1 MRSITLAFFAA
12 LTAALC
18 ADQFFPV
25 NSSTQRPDPVASPYA
40 VPGGSITEYLGPS
53 PKSLNYYLDNNMMSA
68 KVFDALFESLVG
80 MDADTLEYDRAI
92 AKKWSISDDKLTFT
106 FWIDE
111 NARWSDG
118 KPITAE
124 DVVWTYQTVLN
135 PTNLTGPHKLSL
147 ERLHAPEIVDNGTA
161 VRFRAKEVH
170 WQNLGAAGGFS
181 VLPKHVFA
189 GKDFN
194 QLNFDFPVVSG
205 PYRVKEIR
213 EGFHLVL
220 ERRHDWWRRQ
230 WPAHQGIH
238 NFQEIKYR
246 FFEDRN
252 NAFEAFV
259 KGEID
264 VFAVYT
270 ASQWHQIETKISA
283 IRNNWI
289 VKQAIHN
296 SRPVGFQGFAMNM
309 RRPPFD
315 DVRVRKAMALLLDRE
330 TMNQTMMYNQYFLHR
345 SYWEDLYDDQHPCP
359 NQLVPYDK
367 QAARA
372 LLAEAGWAANPATG
386 ILEKNAQPLQFTFLN
401 RDEVSNKFLAVFDAA
416 LKDVGIK
423 MTVQNKDWSAWAKD
437 MDAFSFDMTWA
448 AWGAGLFKN
457 PEGMWASKEADRPAG
472 SNITGF
478 KNSDVDAII
487 DKQKNIFNV
496 QERHELCRQLDAIVF
511 NQHPYALLWNI
522 NYTRLL
528 YWNKFGTPPT
538 VLGKY
543 SDESTA
549 YWWYDE
555 DADAELKDAMNNN
568 RPLPKPPADVWFNKA
583 IAK

>member
-124 DVVWTYQTVLN
+124 DVVWTYQTVLD
-135 PTNLTGPHKLSL
+135 PKNLTGPHKLSL

-230 WPAHQGIH
+230 WPAHQGLH

-270 ASQWHQIETKISA
+270 ASQWHQIET
-283 IRNNWI
+283 
-289 VKQAIHN
+289 
-296 SRPVGFQGFAMNM
+296 
-309 RRPPFD
+309 
-315 DVRVRKAMALLLDRE
+315 
-330 TMNQTMMYNQYFLHR
+330 
-345 SYWEDLYDDQHPCP
+345 
-359 NQLVPYDK
+359 
-367 QAARA
+367 
-372 LLAEAGWAANPATG
+372 
-386 ILEKNAQPLQFTFLN
+386 
-401 RDEVSNKFLAVFDAA
+401 
-416 LKDVGIK
+416 
-423 MTVQNKDWSAWAKD
+423 
-437 MDAFSFDMTWA
+437 
-448 AWGAGLFKN
+448 
-457 PEGMWASKEADRPAG
+457 
-472 SNITGF
+472 
-478 KNSDVDAII
+478 
-487 DKQKNIFNV
+487 
-496 QERHELCRQLDAIVF
+496 
-511 NQHPYALLWNI
+511 
-522 NYTRLL
+522 
-528 YWNKFGTPPT
+528 
-538 VLGKY
+538 
-543 SDESTA
+543 
-549 YWWYDE
+549 
-555 DADAELKDAMNNN
+555 
-568 RPLPKPPADVWFNKA
+568 
-583 IAK
+583 

>member
-1 MRSITLAFFAA
+1 MRHFSLAIFAA
-12 LTAALC
+12 MTAVLC
-18 ADQFFPV
+18 ADQLFPV

-53 PKSLNYYLDNNMMSA
+53 PKSLNYYLDNNSMSA

-118 KPITAE
+118 KPITAD
-124 DVVWTYQTVLN
+124 DVVWTYQAIVN
-135 PTNLTGPHKLSL
+135 PKNLTGPHKLSL
-147 ERLHAPEIVDNGTA
+147 ERLHEPEIIDNGAA

-181 VLPKHVFA
+181 ILPKHIFA

-194 QLNFDFPVVSG
+194 QINFDFPVVSG

-220 ERRHDWWRRQ
+220 ERRADWWRRQ

-238 NFQEIKYR
+238 NFQEINYR

-309 RRPPFD
+309 RRPPFA

-372 LLAEAGWAANPATG
+372 LLAEAGWKANPTTG
-386 ILEKNAQPLQFTFLN
+386 ILEKNGQPLQFTFLN

-487 DKQKNIFNV
+487 EKQKTIFSV

-555 DADAELKDAMNNN
+555 DAAAELKDATNNN
-568 RPLPKPPADVWFNKA
+568 TPLPKPPADVWFNKA
-583 IAK
+583 IAN